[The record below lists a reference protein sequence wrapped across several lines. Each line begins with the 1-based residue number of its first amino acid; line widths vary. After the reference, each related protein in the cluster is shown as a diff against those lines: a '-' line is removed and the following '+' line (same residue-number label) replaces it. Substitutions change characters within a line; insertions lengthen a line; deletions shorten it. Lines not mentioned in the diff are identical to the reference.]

1 MSKTKNHINIPLKMK
16 TIDNKY
22 SFGFL
27 QKTVSQL
34 VLDIGMKRECSQ
46 NVETQK

>member
-1 MSKTKNHINIPLKMK
+1 MK

-27 QKTVSQL
+27 QNLTVSQL

-46 NVETQK
+46 NVDTQK

>member
-1 MSKTKNHINIPLKMK
+1 MK

-27 QKTVSQL
+27 KKTVSQL
-34 VLDIGMKRECSQ
+34 VLDISMKRECSQ

>member
-1 MSKTKNHINIPLKMK
+1 MK

-27 QKTVSQL
+27 KKTVSQL
-34 VLDIGMKRECSQ
+34 VLDISMKK
-46 NVETQK
+46 NVVRM

>member
-1 MSKTKNHINIPLKMK
+1 MK

-34 VLDIGMKRECSQ
+34 VLDIGMKRKCSQ